1 MRRFWLFQNAPEGL
15 PKRRQA
21 LFWLWNG
28 GVLLLAGLCLGLLS
42 LFFAYGDYPD
52 TLMKT
57 YFRHPLIV
65 VLNLVPVLLA
75 LLTAYGLFGRP
86 WLAFLSAD
94 LVVWGLS
101 LGNYYKLRF
110 RDDPLM
116 FQDLKN
122 IRDAAGITLEANY
135 DLTPDKRVWFGLLCL
150 LFGTAF
156 LLCLVRGTLRKKPR
170 LAVLLLAAVLW
181 IPVLKVCADDDIYK
195 NKTQNFDL
203 INRWSSTQVYLSK
216 GFVYPFLH
224 SVGEGRLKPPEGYR
238 TAEARALLDQ
248 YTPQNIPEE
257 RKVDLIFLQLEAF
270 SDFSRLGGV
279 EGIDFEKAYGTY
291 HALEAES
298 YTGNLV
304 TNIFAGGTINTER
317 AVLTGYADQWNYR
330 ENTNSYAWYL
340 GDQGYAVEGS
350 HPSYD
355 WFYNRKNV
363 NRYLGLPTYYFYE
376 NRYQDLWSQGLA
388 PDSVLLPEIFRLYEA
403 NRDGEGRPYFSFNV
417 TYQGHGPYSTEEVWR
432 GEHFTDGRYSPE
444 TANIVDNYL
453 GSVMDT
459 AEQLRLLMDR
469 FRAEERPVVLAV
481 FGDHQP
487 WLGDGN
493 SAYHELG
500 VNLDTA
506 TEEGFYHYYSTRYLL
521 WANDAAKQALGNAFT
536 GEGPDVS
543 SCFLMNLLYDL
554 LGWQG
559 GRWAQATAEIW
570 RELSVLTTVGRYV
583 QAGGQLTGTLDESGQ
598 AALERYRKME
608 YFYGTNFQYD

>member
-1 MRRFWLFQNAPEGL
+1 MRGFWLFQKAPEGL

-57 YFRHPLIV
+57 YFQHPLLV
-65 VLNLVPVLLA
+65 VLNVAPVLLA
-75 LLTAYGLFGRP
+75 LLLAYGLFGRP
-86 WLAFLSAD
+86 WLAFLAAD

-156 LLCLVRGTLRKKPR
+156 LFLLVRGKLPGKPR
-170 LAVLLLAAVLW
+170 LAILLIAAALW
-181 IPVLKVCADDDIYK
+181 VPMLRLCADDEIYR
-195 NKTQNFDL
+195 NRTQNFDL

-224 SVGEGRLKPPEGYR
+224 SIGEGTLKPPEGYR
-238 TAEARALLDQ
+238 AAEAQAILDAR
-248 YTPQNIPEE
+248 TPADLPEE
-257 RKVDLIFLQLEAF
+257 KKVDLILLQLEAF
-270 SDFSRLGGV
+270 SDFSRFDNV
-279 EGIDFEKAYGTY
+279 EGIDFEKAYGVY

-304 TNIFAGGTINTER
+304 TNIFAGGTVNTER
-317 AVLTGYADQWNYR
+317 AVLTGFADQWNYR
-330 ENTNSYAWYL
+330 EDTNSYAWYF
-340 GDQGYAVEGS
+340 GAQGYAVEGS

-363 NRYLGLPTYYFYE
+363 NRYLGLPVYYFYE
-376 NRYQDLWSQGLA
+376 NRYQDLYAHGLA
-388 PDSVLLPEIFRLYEA
+388 PDNILLPDIFRLYEA
-403 NRDGEGRPYFSFNV
+403 NRDGEGRPWFSFNV
-417 TYQGHGPYSTEEVWR
+417 TYQGHGPYDTEEVWR

-459 AEQLRLLMDR
+459 AEQLQALLDRLR
-469 FRAEERPVVLAV
+469 QESRPVVLV
-481 FGDHQP
+481 IFGDHKP

-500 VNLDTA
+500 VNLDTS
-506 TEEGFYHYYSTRYLL
+506 TEEGFYNYYATRYLL
-521 WANDAAKQALGNAFT
+521 WANDAARAALGEDFT

-543 SCFLMNLLYDL
+543 SCFLMNLVFDL
-554 LGWQG
+554 CGWQG
-559 GRWAQATAEIW
+559 DAWTQATTEIW
-570 RELSVLTTVGRYV
+570 RELPVLTTVGRYV
-583 QAGGQLTGTLDESGQ
+583 QADGLLTETPDAAGQE
-598 AALERYRKME
+598 ALEKYRKIE
-608 YFYGTNFQYD
+608 YYYGTHFQYG

>member
-156 LLCLVRGTLRKKPR
+156 LLCLVRGTLRKKSR

-248 YTPQNIPEE
+248 YTPQDIPEE

-570 RELSVLTTVGRYV
+570 REIPVLTTVGRYV
-583 QAGGQLTGTLDESGQ
+583 QADGQLTGTLDESGQ

>member
-156 LLCLVRGTLRKKPR
+156 LLCLVRGTLRKKSR

-248 YTPQNIPEE
+248 YTPQDIPEE

-317 AVLTGYADQWNYR
+317 AVLTGCADQWNYR

-570 RELSVLTTVGRYV
+570 RELPVLTTVGRYV
-583 QAGGQLTGTLDESGQ
+583 QADGQLTGTLDESGQ